1 MQVLSSKA
9 GDTVVLRVTGR
20 LDGNTAPAFDDECTR
35 AIAEDQKRAVLDCE
49 SLEYIS
55 SAGLRSI
62 LALAKTLQGRGG
74 SLAVCGLKGI
84 VAEVF
89 EISGFSN
96 MLPVFGDVE
105 EALAAG
111 KD

>member
-1 MQVLSSKA
+1 MQVVSSKA
-9 GDTVVLRVTGR
+9 GDTLVLRVTGR
-20 LDGNTAPAFDDECTR
+20 LDGNSAPAFDEECSR
-35 AIAEDQKRAVLDCE
+35 AIGDDQDYAVLDCE

-62 LALAKTLQGRGG
+62 LALAKTLQGRDG

-96 MLPVFGDVE
+96 MLPVYGDLE
-105 EALAAG
+105 EALAA
-111 KD
+111 DRD